1 MIYDS
6 NTFSELVI
14 CNNLFKPGSIRK
26 CLYSGQREIG
36 GKIMVDGMTPD
47 PDFWHEW
54 SSTAFSIAPSNVS
67 ILFQMRE
74 CNILKFQLNC

>member
-36 GKIMVDGMTPD
+36 GKITVDGMTLD
-47 PDFWHEW
+47 PGTSDMNGQVRH
-54 SSTAFSIAPSNVS
+54 SQLAPTNISL
-67 ILFQMRE
+67 LFRT
-74 CNILKFQLNC
+74 LATF

>member
-36 GKIMVDGMTPD
+36 GKITVDGMTLD
-47 PDFWHEW
+47 PDF
-54 SSTAFSIAPSNVS
+54 
-67 ILFQMRE
+67 
-74 CNILKFQLNC
+74 

>member
-26 CLYSGQREIG
+26 CLYSGQSEIG
-36 GKIMVDGMTPD
+36 GKIMVDGMTLD
-47 PDFWHEW
+47 PDF
-54 SSTAFSIAPSNVS
+54 
-67 ILFQMRE
+67 
-74 CNILKFQLNC
+74 